1 MRPRWRTSTPKAG
14 LVQPELAYG
23 PGVGSAPAL
32 PSRRGHP
39 CGQQTALRYIP
50 GEALEEM
57 GPGGEALWAAD
68 SLAVRPWRGP
78 EEERGPGGG
87 GGLPCLP
94 WRRGRP
100 KALRVKQCQSTRF
113 MVYPS
118 TIQQSWAFGGA
129 HAPAFK
135 AYLVAA
141 VRAAL
146 HNRSTPPA
154 LLCDVTATVDWCEE
168 NYVHTPFIAELWNTA
183 SSVPMVLAGLWGL
196 YKARVSVASAVCAS
210 RE

>member
-1 MRPRWRTSTPKAG
+1 
-14 LVQPELAYG
+14 
-23 PGVGSAPAL
+23 
-32 PSRRGHP
+32 
-39 CGQQTALRYIP
+39 
-50 GEALEEM
+50 
-57 GPGGEALWAAD
+57 
-68 SLAVRPWRGP
+68 
-78 EEERGPGGG
+78 
-87 GGLPCLP
+87 
-94 WRRGRP
+94 
-100 KALRVKQCQSTRF
+100 

-141 VRAAL
+141 VLGVQLGCL

-196 YKARVSVASAVCAS
+196 YKARLSVASVVCAS
-210 RE
+210 MEWSVRS